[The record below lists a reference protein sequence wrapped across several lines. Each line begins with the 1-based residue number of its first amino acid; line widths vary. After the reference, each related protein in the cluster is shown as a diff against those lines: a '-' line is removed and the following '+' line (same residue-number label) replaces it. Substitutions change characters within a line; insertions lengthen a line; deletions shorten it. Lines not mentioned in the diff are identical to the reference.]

1 MNNVKSYFI
10 YKVRNENVKIKK
22 QSVLTKLL
30 SYYKNTLYGRSD
42 RVRTCGIDIPNMS

>member
-30 SYYKNTLYGRSD
+30 SYYKNTLYGRGD
-42 RVRTCGIDIPNMS
+42 RT